1 MKILF
6 NKIKLKKVYT
16 SKTVYY
22 FMDSRYY
29 EEIGKAVERA
39 KKEGGDLTTQNLL
52 YVVKIAN
59 NEANKTGVDVNDL
72 IAVGTEAMKKVETK
86 YDKNKNDNFVKMC
99 GRYIRGELMN
109 FINRQGGL
117 VHIPVNHQKG
127 FKKGQEAKEN
137 TNITYQSIEVDDY
150 DKFGEC
156 DSYAFANE
164 REEILRNGLNTL
176 DEYGRKTIKMK
187 LRMDEYKNLKQ
198 NNFKVMAEEL
208 ELTIPI
214 VRKIYNE
221 ALEKLSN
228 YCQKE
233 IN

>member
-1 MKILF
+1 
-6 NKIKLKKVYT
+6 
-16 SKTVYY
+16 
-22 FMDSRYY
+22 MDSRYY

-39 KKEGGDLTTQNLL
+39 QKEGGDLTTQNLL
-52 YVVKIAN
+52 YVVAIAN
-59 NEANKTGVDVNDL
+59 NEAKKTGADINDL
-72 IAVGTEAMKKVETK
+72 IAVGTEAMRKVELK
-86 YDKNKNDNFVKMC
+86 YDKTKNDNFVKAC
-99 GRYIRGELMN
+99 GQSVRGEMMN

-117 VHIPVNHQKG
+117 VHVPVNHQKG

-137 TNITYQSIEVDDY
+137 TNITYQSIDTDDY

-164 REEILRNGLNTL
+164 NEEILRNGLETL
-176 DEYGRKTIKMK
+176 DEFGRKTIKMK
-187 LRMDEYKNLKQ
+187 LRMDEYKNLKY

-208 ELTIPI
+208 ELTVPK

-233 IN
+233 ING